1 MPKRDEI
8 PSRLVIAIGGNA
20 THPEGIRGTPTEQ
33 ADVAAGVGRALLPLM
48 ELDTE
53 LIITHGNG
61 PVVGK
66 ILMRQSLARQ
76 RVEPMTL
83 DICVAHSQGG
93 IAYLLMQALE
103 NALRAVDNQRH
114 VVCLLT
120 QVEVDPNDPAF
131 KNPSKPIGYFY
142 SEEEAKALSAEL
154 GWEMREDSGRGW
166 RHVVPS
172 PQPKHICDISLIQV
186 VAKSGAVVIAGGG
199 GGVPVVRTGKRQR
212 HGVEAVIDKDR
223 TSALMA
229 NVLHI
234 DDLMILTAVP
244 RVAINFGK
252 PNQTSLERVTL
263 SEIKKYHAEG
273 HFPPGN
279 GTRESH
285 QPLGIAQL
293 SMLDSHY
300 NVHKN
305 TVDFV
310 AIILGPQLPGQVRAQ
325 SHQDI
330 FIQIQH
336 PTGIRNFN
344 SSHQIG
350 EVEGQVRAGFGPGR
364 GRKRPRSLARE
375 RIKG

>member
-1 MPKRDEI
+1 MSMKDEI
-8 PSRLVIAIGGNA
+8 PSRLIIAIGGNA

-33 ADVAAGVGRALLPLM
+33 ADVAAALGQALLPLM
-48 ELDTE
+48 ELNTE

-66 ILMRQSLARQ
+66 ILMRQSIARQ
-76 RVEPMTL
+76 RVEPMSL

-103 NALRAVDNQRH
+103 NALRAVDNPRH

-120 QVEVDPNDPAF
+120 QVEVDPDDPAF

-142 SEEEAKALSAEL
+142 TEEEAKALTAEL

-172 PQPKHICDISLIQV
+172 PQPKHIADISLIQV

-199 GGVPVVRTGKRQR
+199 GGVPVIRTGKRQR

-244 RVAINFGK
+244 RVAVNFGK
-252 PNQTSLERVTL
+252 PNQRALERVTL
-263 SEIKKYHAEG
+263 SEIKKYRAEG
-273 HFPPGN
+273 HFPPGSMGPKIDAAIQFLEGGGRRVMIGRLEDVVPALRGQT
-279 GTRESH
+279 GTH
-285 QPLGIAQL
+285 IVC
-293 SMLDSHY
+293 D
-300 NVHKN
+300 
-305 TVDFV
+305 
-310 AIILGPQLPGQVRAQ
+310 
-325 SHQDI
+325 
-330 FIQIQH
+330 
-336 PTGIRNFN
+336 
-344 SSHQIG
+344 
-350 EVEGQVRAGFGPGR
+350 
-364 GRKRPRSLARE
+364 
-375 RIKG
+375 